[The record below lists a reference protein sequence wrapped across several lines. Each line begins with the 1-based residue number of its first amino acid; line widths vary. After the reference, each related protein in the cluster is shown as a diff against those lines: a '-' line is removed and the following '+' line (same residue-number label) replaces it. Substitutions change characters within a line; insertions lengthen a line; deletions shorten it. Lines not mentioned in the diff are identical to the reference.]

1 MTETIPAP
9 PGHALL
15 AGRRAVVTGAAGG
28 IGSAIARAFEAAGAS
43 VSRWDV
49 TEGAG
54 LLRCDVT
61 DEAQVRAAFD
71 LVEADGPL
79 DDVVHAAGILSVGPI
94 TDLPVEAFR
103 RVLDVNLVG
112 AFVVAKE
119 AAARLRRGGNL
130 VLVASQAGLKG
141 GAFWGAYSASKGG
154 LLRLADCLT
163 EELAP
168 RGIRVNSISPGTVD
182 TPMVENAI
190 AHLARLKGCTAGEIE
205 TAYRK
210 AIPAGRFAR
219 PEEIGRAAVAL
230 CSGLMSYAN
239 GANIVLDGGEM
250 SR

>member
-28 IGSAIARAFEAAGAS
+28 IGAAIARAFEEAGAS

-49 TEGAG
+49 AEGPG
-54 LLRCDVT
+54 ILRCDVT

-71 LVEADGPL
+71 LVEAEGPV
-79 DDVVHAAGILSVGPI
+79 DDVVHAAGILSVGPVA
-94 TDLPVEAFR
+94 DLSVEAFR

-112 AFVVAKE
+112 AFVVARE

-168 RGIRVNSISPGTVD
+168 LGIRVNAISPGTVD
-182 TPMVENAI
+182 TPMVEGAI
-190 AHLARLKGCTAGEIE
+190 AQLARLKGCTAGEIE
-205 TAYRK
+205 NAYRK

-219 PEEIGRAAVAL
+219 PEEIGRAAVSL